1 MVIMVSVINGTR
13 QRSPWRDRSLE
24 RRHATAACI
33 VAGREGR
40 FSVVAVATMGDPLE
54 GNRRGQPAG
63 THKKK
68 ARLVIDLQTSKAVPE
83 AEFGRP

>member
-1 MVIMVSVINGTR
+1 
-13 QRSPWRDRSLE
+13 
-24 RRHATAACI
+24 
-33 VAGREGR
+33 
-40 FSVVAVATMGDPLE
+40 MGDPLE

-63 THKKK
+63 THKK